1 MAEFPALPL
10 FTDAFLA
17 DTDHLTDA
25 EAGLYLRLLMT
36 MWRAP
41 ECRLPNDDGW
51 LSRKFRKTPQ
61 QISEQLR
68 PLVKEFCTC
77 DGNWIRQK
85 RLLKVWQW
93 CRRKREINSDSA
105 KSRWGKEKRVY
116 VRNASNPIHNITPLP
131 PLRSLT
137 PAESEAIVRLRA
149 SGVNVEEWNAIPD
162 AEPRRRR

>member
-10 FTDAFLA
+10 FTDAFAA

-25 EAGLYLRLLMT
+25 EAGLYLRLLMA

-41 ECRLPNDDGW
+41 ECRLPNDDSW

-61 QISEQLR
+61 QVSEQVR
-68 PLVKEFCTC
+68 PLIKEFCIC
-77 DGNWIRQK
+77 NGNWISQKRLTKVWNWCRQK
-85 RLLKVWQW
+85 RQ
-93 CRRKREINSDSA
+93 INSVSA
-105 KSRWGKEKRVY
+105 KSRWNKEKRVY

-137 PAESEAIVRLRA
+137 AAESEAIVRMRA
-149 SGVNVEEWNAIPD
+149 SGVNFEQLNQVPD
-162 AEPRRRR
+162 AEPRRKG